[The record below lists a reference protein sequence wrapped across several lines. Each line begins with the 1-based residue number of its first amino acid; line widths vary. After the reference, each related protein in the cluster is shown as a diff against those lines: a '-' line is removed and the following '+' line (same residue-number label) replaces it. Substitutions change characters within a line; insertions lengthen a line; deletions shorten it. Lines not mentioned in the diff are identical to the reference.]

1 MAFGLKKTKFEVGR
15 GRGGAEKGKLPE
27 LSSWL
32 MKGRGGGRG
41 GQGWVIRGQQEEEEG
56 RADIQLLRRAKAN
69 TAVIEMLHF
78 FPLL

>member
-1 MAFGLKKTKFEVGR
+1 
-15 GRGGAEKGKLPE
+15 
-27 LSSWL
+27 
-32 MKGRGGGRG
+32 MKGRGGGWG
-41 GQGWVIRGQQEEEEG
+41 GQGGVIRGQQEEEEG